1 MDKPALDAPAE
12 VDFYEAFRPYT
23 ALEKA
28 TLIWRMPKARPRYSR
43 TRKLSNEQ

>member
-12 VDFYEAFRPYT
+12 VDFYEAFRPLT

-28 TLIWRMPKARPRYSR
+28 ALIWRMSKAPQVH
-43 TRKLSNEQ
+43 EQGKTEQ